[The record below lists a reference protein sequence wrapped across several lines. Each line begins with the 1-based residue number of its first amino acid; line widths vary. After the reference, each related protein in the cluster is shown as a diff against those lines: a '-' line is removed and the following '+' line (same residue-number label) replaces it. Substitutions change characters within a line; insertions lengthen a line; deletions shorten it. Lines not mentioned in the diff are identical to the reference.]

1 MRVRGI
7 ENNKCCMLLQHI
19 KWLLYNFSLHE
30 GARNNVSIYESS
42 SHMVLKFREYNKE
55 LKFFKLKLCVTFL
68 IKIIHVRIF
77 FYRTRVSCQT

>member
-1 MRVRGI
+1 MCVRGI

-42 SHMVLKFREYNKE
+42 SYMVLEFKEYNKE
-55 LKFFKLKLCVTFL
+55 LKFFKLKYRVTFL
-68 IKIIHVRIF
+68 IKIIHVRAC
-77 FYRTRVSCQT
+77 FYGTRVPYQT